1 MLVVTAGLQSG
12 FYEPGRWHLGHE
24 FVNFSFKIIRPLTL
38 NPLRHCISAISLTA
52 ITVNLLF
59 WIPFLILF
67 ALIPALIPVAAVRR
81 GCYFC
86 TDLSYRGAVGG
97 NSFWLQRILGIRM
110 QVTGDLPTSKWQKM
124 LVISNHRSWFDILA
138 LQAVIVPHGPIIK
151 FLIKKELIYVPVVG
165 WVCLAL
171 NFPRLTRGQKPGG
184 KGKDFDSVTSA
195 VMEMDNS
202 AFALLNFIEGTRFT
216 PAKREQLKSKYQ
228 YLLNPKTGSLR
239 LMLEN
244 LPHCDIVDVTLIYPT
259 DMDFW
264 EILSGRL
271 KQLEVHV
278 TCNPADEIKNVKQWV
293 NSRWQEKEA
302 RYQRART

>member
-12 FYEPGRWHLGHE
+12 FYKPGRWHLSRE
-24 FVNFSFKIIRPLTL
+24 FVNFSLKIIRPLTL

-124 LVISNHRSWFDILA
+124 LVI
-138 LQAVIVPHGPIIK
+138 
-151 FLIKKELIYVPVVG
+151 
-165 WVCLAL
+165 
-171 NFPRLTRGQKPGG
+171 
-184 KGKDFDSVTSA
+184 
-195 VMEMDNS
+195 
-202 AFALLNFIEGTRFT
+202 
-216 PAKREQLKSKYQ
+216 
-228 YLLNPKTGSLR
+228 
-239 LMLEN
+239 
-244 LPHCDIVDVTLIYPT
+244 
-259 DMDFW
+259 
-264 EILSGRL
+264 
-271 KQLEVHV
+271 
-278 TCNPADEIKNVKQWV
+278 
-293 NSRWQEKEA
+293 
-302 RYQRART
+302 